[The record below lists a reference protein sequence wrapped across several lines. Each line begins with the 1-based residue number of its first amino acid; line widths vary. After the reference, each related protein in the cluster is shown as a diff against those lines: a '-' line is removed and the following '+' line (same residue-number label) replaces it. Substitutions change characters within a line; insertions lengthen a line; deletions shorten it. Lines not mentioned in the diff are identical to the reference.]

1 MKNVLWAIQSI
12 CPPQDAQQLMTACA
26 ALGIETC
33 VIENSAVG
41 ELPNVATNRP
51 VLFYG
56 SCRFIR
62 KIVASGRWHP
72 GAYYDDRNFRFSES
86 LRHWGARMLNR
97 EAVFL
102 LLGEFSAA
110 RFAASPKI
118 FVRPDRDLKELSG
131 CVWPVSDFAEYV
143 DKLRAAG
150 NRTALD
156 MPIVVAPTRQ
166 IDSEWRLHVIDG
178 KVSTGSRYELFGDL
192 DYSTELPDT
201 LCQFAEETAKIW
213 SPARAFVMDLAMV
226 GDTPMVLEFNGINSA
241 GFYHSDV
248 KRVVA
253 DIVEGIP
260 SF

>member
-62 KIVASGRWHP
+62 KIVTSGRWHP

-102 LLGEFSAA
+102 LLGDVCGKGAEAAALTGRTRQSIRTAAYFDRRPAQILAAGGSAA
-110 RFAASPKI
+110 DAAI
-118 FVRPDRDLKELSG
+118 
-131 CVWPVSDFAEYV
+131 
-143 DKLRAAG
+143 AAG
-150 NRTALD
+150 ASERTLARRLQGVLGKSPLSYFQDLRVEREPAQEFHHGGAAFRVRSCGDVALRLVQQD
-156 MPIVVAPTRQ
+156 VSVA
-166 IDSEWRLHVIDG
+166 L
-178 KVSTGSRYELFGDL
+178 GDL
-192 DYSTELPDT
+192 DAAAIDPD
-201 LCQFAEETAKIW
+201 
-213 SPARAFVMDLAMV
+213 VV
-226 GDTPMVLEFNGINSA
+226 G
-241 GFYHSDV
+241 
-248 KRVVA
+248 
-253 DIVEGIP
+253 
-260 SF
+260 